1 MEASVKTSAVTAI
14 SAGRRRLGALLVA
27 DGLVSQHQIEAALAR
42 QKVERRRLGDV
53 LVREGL
59 VSERDLVE
67 ALAAQLRLEVADLD
81 QIRFSPETLA
91 LLPRDFM
98 VNRRV
103 LPLEIEEDG
112 TLVLA
117 MTDPLDI
124 VALDEVRLRTKRD
137 VRAVICTETAFD
149 EASSTFFN
157 TRGKL
162 RELGDEDDPLGADDA
177 ALAHDASIIE
187 VVDSLISDAVSMK
200 ASDIHIEPH
209 AEGLHVRCRIDGVLH
224 KLREFPTEVQ
234 AGVISRIKIMG
245 SMDIAERRLPQDGRI
260 SFETSTGD
268 EVDLRLASIPTLHG
282 ENLSIRILEVSPLPP
297 TLDQLGLTGASLERF
312 EAAVRRPEGGI
323 LICGPTGCGKS
334 TTLYT
339 TLELVKSP
347 ESKIYTVED
356 PIERKLEGV
365 MQSEVKAA
373 IGLDFAG
380 LLRTLL
386 RSDPDVIMVGEIRD
400 AETARMAAEAAMTG
414 HLVFSTLHTRDAASA
429 VHRLVEM
436 GLPPYLVSAAFTCV
450 VSQRLVRR
458 LCPHCRKA
466 KTVRASA
473 WEKLGLGEAP
483 RRQMKVYEAV
493 GCTRCYGTGY
503 LGRVGIYEV
512 LDLDESTA
520 DMIEQG
526 VPVGDLRAAA
536 RARGV
541 EFVREDGVARYW
553 PARRV
558 SQSCGGWWPRVGERT
573 SPDAV
578 TDHGEQEVI
587 AIRRLHHGQD
597 PLHPV
602 PRPCGRVSGLLR
614 TYRPARH
621 RALSQRADPSE
632 PQGPRLHPG

>member
-1 MEASVKTSAVTAI
+1 MEASLNIPAVSVI
-14 SAGRRRLGALLVA
+14 SDGRRRLGALLVA

-42 QKVERRRLGDV
+42 QQIERRRLGDV

-59 VSERDLVE
+59 VSEKDLVE

-81 QIRFSPETLA
+81 HVYFSPETLA

-98 VNRRV
+98 VHRRV
-103 LPLEIEEDG
+103 LPLEVEDDG

-124 VALDEVRLRTKRD
+124 VAIDEVRLRTKRD
-137 VRAVICTETAFD
+137 VRAVICTESAFE
-149 EASSTFFN
+149 EASATFFN

-162 RELGDEDDPLGADDA
+162 RELSDAEELLVADEA

-187 VVDSLISDAVSMK
+187 IVDGLISDAVSMK
-200 ASDIHIEPH
+200 ASDIHVEPH
-209 AEGLHVRCRIDGVLH
+209 AEALHVRCRIDGVLH

-234 AGVISRIKIMG
+234 AGIVSRIKIMG
-245 SMDIAERRLPQDGRI
+245 NMDIAERRMPQDGRT
-260 SFETSTGD
+260 SFETGSGD
-268 EVDLRLASIPTLHG
+268 EVDLRLASVPTLHG
-282 ENLSIRILEVSPLPP
+282 ENISIRILEVSPLPP
-297 TLDQLGLTGASLERF
+297 KLDRLGLTGSSLERF
-312 EAAVRRPEGGI
+312 TEAIARPEGGI

-365 MQSEVKAA
+365 MQSEVKSA

-386 RSDPDVIMVGEIRD
+386 RSDPDIIMVGEIRD
-400 AETARMAAEAAMTG
+400 VETAKMAAEAAMTG

-436 GLPPYLVSAAFTCV
+436 GLPPYLVTAAFTCI

-458 LCPHCRKA
+458 LCPHCRKPR
-466 KTVRASA
+466 TVRAST
-473 WEKLGLGEAP
+473 WEKFGIGAAP
-483 RRQMKVYEAV
+483 RRQMKIYEPA
-493 GCTRCYGTGY
+493 GCKRCFGTGY

-512 LDLDESTA
+512 LAVDEEMG
-520 DMIEQG
+520 DMIDRG
-526 VPVGDLRAAA
+526 VPVRELRAAA
-536 RARGV
+536 RAKGV
-541 EFVREDGVARYW
+541 ESVREDGVRKVLDGETSISELV
-553 PARRV
+553 RV
-558 SQSCGGWWPRVGERT
+558 V
-573 SPDAV
+573 A
-578 TDHGEQEVI
+578 
-587 AIRRLHHGQD
+587 
-597 PLHPV
+597 
-602 PRPCGRVSGLLR
+602 
-614 TYRPARH
+614 
-621 RALSQRADPSE
+621 
-632 PQGPRLHPG
+632 

>member
-1 MEASVKTSAVTAI
+1 MQASSNSPAVTAI

-27 DGLVSQHQIEAALAR
+27 DGLVNQHQIEAALAR
-42 QKVERRRLGDV
+42 QQIERRRLGDV

-81 QIRFSPETLA
+81 QVYFSPETLA

-98 VNRRV
+98 IHRRV
-103 LPLEIEEDG
+103 LPLQLEEDG

-124 VALDEVRLRTKRD
+124 VAIDEVRLRTKRN
-137 VRAVICTETAFD
+137 VRTVICTESAFD
-149 EASSTFFN
+149 EASATFFN

-162 RELGDEDDPLGADDA
+162 RELSEEEESLVADDA

-187 VVDSLISDAVSMK
+187 IVDGLISDAVSMK
-200 ASDIHIEPH
+200 ASDIHVEPH
-209 AEGLHVRCRIDGVLH
+209 AEALHVRCRIDGVLH
-224 KLREFPTEVQ
+224 KLREFPAEVQ

-245 SMDIAERRLPQDGRI
+245 NMDIAERRMPQDGRT
-260 SFETSTGD
+260 SFETSSGD

-282 ENLSIRILEVSPLPP
+282 ENISIRILEVSPLPP
-297 TLDQLGLTGASLERF
+297 ALDALGLTGPSLERF
-312 EAAVRRPEGGI
+312 EAAIRRPDGGI

-339 TLELVKSP
+339 TLDLVKSP

-356 PIERKLEGV
+356 PIERKLDGV

-386 RSDPDVIMVGEIRD
+386 RSDPDLIMVGEIRD
-400 AETARMAAEAAMTG
+400 AETAKMAAEAAMTG

-436 GLPPYLVSAAFTCV
+436 GLPPYLVAAAFTCI

-458 LCPHCRKA
+458 LCPHCSKPR
-466 KTVRASA
+466 TVRAST
-473 WEKLGLGEAP
+473 WEKFGIGAAP
-483 RRQMKVYEAV
+483 GRQMKIREAS
-493 GCTRCYGTGY
+493 GCTRCFGTGY
-503 LGRVGIYEV
+503 LGRIGIYEV
-512 LDLDESTA
+512 LAMDEEMA
-520 DMIEQG
+520 DMIESG
-526 VPVGDLRAAA
+526 VHVRELREVARAA
-536 RARGV
+536 GV
-541 EFVREDGVARYW
+541 ESVREDGVRKVLDGETSISELV
-553 PARRV
+553 RV
-558 SQSCGGWWPRVGERT
+558 V
-573 SPDAV
+573 A
-578 TDHGEQEVI
+578 
-587 AIRRLHHGQD
+587 
-597 PLHPV
+597 
-602 PRPCGRVSGLLR
+602 
-614 TYRPARH
+614 
-621 RALSQRADPSE
+621 
-632 PQGPRLHPG
+632 

>member
-1 MEASVKTSAVTAI
+1 MEASLNTPAVTAI

-27 DGLVSQHQIEAALAR
+27 DGLVSQHQIEAALAC
-42 QKVERRRLGDV
+42 QQIERRRLGDV

-59 VSERDLVE
+59 VSEKDLVE

-81 QIRFSPETLA
+81 KVYFSPETLA

-103 LPLEIEEDG
+103 LPLELKDDG

-124 VALDEVRLRTKRD
+124 VAIDEVRLRTKRD
-137 VRAVICTETAFD
+137 VHAVICTESAFE
-149 EASSTFFN
+149 EASATFFN

-162 RELGDEDDPLGADDA
+162 RELSEEEDPLVADDA

-187 VVDSLISDAVSMK
+187 IVDGLISDAVSMK
-200 ASDIHIEPH
+200 ASDIHVEPH
-209 AEGLHVRCRIDGVLH
+209 AEALHVRCRIDGVLH
-224 KLREFPTEVQ
+224 KLREFPPEVQ
-234 AGVISRIKIMG
+234 AGIVSRIKIMG
-245 SMDIAERRLPQDGRI
+245 NMDIAERRMPQDGRT
-260 SFETSTGD
+260 SFETSSGD

-282 ENLSIRILEVSPLPP
+282 ENISIRILEVSPLPP
-297 TLDQLGLTGASLERF
+297 ALDALGLSGPSLERF
-312 EAAVRRPEGGI
+312 EEAIHRPDGGI

-365 MQSEVKAA
+365 MQSEVKSA

-386 RSDPDVIMVGEIRD
+386 RSDPDMIMVGEIRD
-400 AETARMAAEAAMTG
+400 AETAKMAAEAAMTG

-436 GLPPYLVSAAFTCV
+436 GLPPYLVAAAFTCI

-458 LCPHCRKA
+458 LCPHCASRGRCA
-466 KTVRASA
+466 RAPGRSSASA
-473 WEKLGLGEAP
+473 
-483 RRQMKVYEAV
+483 R
-493 GCTRCYGTGY
+493 
-503 LGRVGIYEV
+503 
-512 LDLDESTA
+512 
-520 DMIEQG
+520 
-526 VPVGDLRAAA
+526 
-536 RARGV
+536 
-541 EFVREDGVARYW
+541 
-553 PARRV
+553 
-558 SQSCGGWWPRVGERT
+558 
-573 SPDAV
+573 
-578 TDHGEQEVI
+578 
-587 AIRRLHHGQD
+587 
-597 PLHPV
+597 
-602 PRPCGRVSGLLR
+602 
-614 TYRPARH
+614 RPAGR
-621 RALSQRADPSE
+621 
-632 PQGPRLHPG
+632 